1 MSSSRPASL
10 PIPAI
15 SAIPPLPPASG
26 PGQDGGKASLRP
38 RYEDIAQDGRIQ
50 LTALMPGLGA
60 AAWQDLLAKLPAV
73 DVLFSQGIL
82 PILSRIVIVGED
94 RPVSVYVPLQYEGS
108 FRFAREKDGD
118 RLFVNMWVE
127 ARAPIGSTLG
137 PTPPKDAPLEL
148 VGRMFA
154 EHVITKPF
162 APKAERKVTR
172 LDAPGVPPIPEDE
185 HVFESAE
192 ALVESAGGPLEAAGD
207 VGFGMMHTDSN
218 QHVNSLVYPRI
229 FEETAVRRLMQDARI
244 PSAHTLLA
252 RAVELR
258 WRRPFFAGER
268 ASIGLRFGEPAAG
281 GRGEGSKLA
290 AIGTFQ
296 PAGSPPG
303 TKPSSALEV
312 LFR

>member
-1 MSSSRPASL
+1 MIVTS
-10 PIPAI
+10 
-15 SAIPPLPPASG
+15 IPPLPRASG
-26 PGQDGGKASLRP
+26 PDQDGGKASLQP
-38 RYEDIAQDGRIQ
+38 RYEDIAQDGRMQ
-50 LTALMPGLGA
+50 LAALMPGLGA
-60 AAWQDLLAKLPAV
+60 AAWQGLLAKMPAV

-82 PILSRIVIVGED
+82 PILSRVVIAGED
-94 RPVSVYVPLQYEGS
+94 RPVSVYTPVQYEGS

-127 ARAPIGSTLG
+127 ARAPIASTFG
-137 PTPPKDAPLEL
+137 PNSPKDAPLEL
-148 VGRMFA
+148 VGRIFA
-154 EHVITKPF
+154 EHVLTKPF

-172 LDAPGVPPIPEDE
+172 LDAPGIPAVPETE

-192 ALVESAGGPLEAAGD
+192 ALIESAGGLTLEAAGD

-244 PSAHTLLA
+244 PAAHALLA
-252 RAVELR
+252 RALELR

-268 ASIGLRFGEPAAG
+268 ASMRMRFVEPTAGSVAGASKIAAV
-281 GRGEGSKLA
+281 GS
-290 AIGTFQ
+290 FE

-303 TKPSSALEV
+303 AKPSCAVSV